1 MIAIIDFDLVAFRSA
16 ASAENEEVGI
26 AIYRMDELLDNILQK
41 VQANSYRAFLT
52 GSKNFRKEIYPEY
65 KANRT
70 SPKPKWLQEC
80 REYAI
85 ANLGV
90 EVATENLEA
99 DDMLGIFQTS
109 DTIICSLD
117 KDLLQIKGKHFQWSI
132 QGGPE
137 DKRWVKPDNFITQTE
152 LEGSRLFYE
161 QCLKGDTSDNVKG
174 VKGLGEAKAKKLLAG
189 CETELEMLNI
199 CLDSYA
205 TEDEFLMNAQCLYIL
220 RKEND
225 SFLKRYERVLNEIQ
239 D

>member
-1 MIAIIDFDLVAFRSA
+1 MIALIDFDLVAFRSA

-26 AIYRMDELLDNILQK
+26 AIHRMEELLDNILQK

-137 DKRWVKPDNFITQTE
+137 DKRWVKEDKFITQTS

-205 TEDEFLMNAQCLYIL
+205 TEDEFFMNAQCLYIL

>member
-1 MIAIIDFDLVAFRSA
+1 MIALIDFDLVAFRSA

-26 AIYRMDELLDNILQK
+26 AIHRMEELLDNILQK

-137 DKRWVKPDNFITQTE
+137 DKRWVKEDKFITQTS

-225 SFLKRYERVLNEIQ
+225 SFLKRYERILHEIQ
-239 D
+239 N

>member
-1 MIAIIDFDLVAFRSA
+1 MIALIDFDLVAFRSA
-16 ASAENEEVGI
+16 ASAENEEVGV
-26 AIYRMDELLDNILQK
+26 AIHRMEELLDGILQK
-41 VQANSYRAFLT
+41 VQANSYKAFLT

-70 SPKPKWLQEC
+70 APKPKWLQEC
-80 REYAI
+80 RAYAI
-85 ANLGV
+85 ANLGA
-90 EVATENLEA
+90 EVALENLEA
-99 DDMLGIFQTS
+99 DDMLGIYQTA

-117 KDLLQIKGKHFQWSI
+117 KDLLQIKGKHFQWEI

-137 DKRWVKPDNFITQTE
+137 NKRWIKPDSFITQTE

-174 VKGLGEAKAKKLLAG
+174 VKGLGEARAKKLLAG

-205 TEDEFLMNAQCLYIL
+205 SEDEFLMNAQCLYVL

-225 SFLKRYERVLNEIQ
+225 SYLKRYAKLLA
-239 D
+239 

>member
-1 MIAIIDFDLVAFRSA
+1 M
-16 ASAENEEVGI
+16 E
-26 AIYRMDELLDNILQK
+26 ELLDGILQK

-52 GSKNFRKEIYPEY
+52 GNKNFRKEIYPEY

-70 SPKPKWLQEC
+70 TPKPKWLKEC

-85 ANLGV
+85 ANLGA
-90 EVATENLEA
+90 EIAIPDLEA
-99 DDMLGIFQTS
+99 DDMLGIFQTK

-117 KDLLQIKGKHFQWSI
+117 KDLLQIKGKHFQWEI

-137 DKRWVKPDNFITQTE
+137 AKRWIKPDSFITQTE

-174 VKGLGEAKAKKLLAG
+174 VKGIGEAKAKKMLAS
-189 CETELEMLNI
+189 CESEKEMLDVV
-199 CLDSYA
+199 LQVYT
-205 TEDEFLMNAQCLYIL
+205 TEEEFLMNAQCLYVL
-220 RKEND
+220 RSEKD
-225 SFLKRYERVLNEIQ
+225 SYIKRYERLLNEVH

>member
-1 MIAIIDFDLVAFRSA
+1 MKALIDMDLVCYRSA

-26 AIYRMDELLDNILQK
+26 AIHRMEELLDNILQK
-41 VQANSYRAFLT
+41 VQANSYKAFLT
-52 GSKNFRKEIYPEY
+52 GSKNFRKKIYPEY

-99 DDMLGIFQTS
+99 DDMLGIYQTA

-137 DKRWVKPDNFITQTE
+137 EKRWVKEDKFITQTE

-174 VKGLGEAKAKKLLAG
+174 VKGLGEAKAKKLLVG

-205 TEDEFLMNAQCLYIL
+205 TEDEFLMNAQCLYVL

-225 SFLKRYERVLNEIQ
+225 SYLQRYERVLNEIQ